1 MARTMRSG
9 RRCSGVRSKAHK
21 LIALCMGG
29 VLLFSSGQAVAN
41 ESREGFLRQNQEDAG
56 SPSTMTG
63 PEIAGQVATCTLSGA
78 AAAGRGGSDSNNTLT
93 LSKDYLNATVKCS
106 GENNTFVPT
115 EETKVCSV
123 TGNTDTLADCKETVS
138 GSNGRQTTL
147 RHLLGAS
154 SDIVW
159 KKISRSEDQGETR
172 TLTLQESELPL
183 SDKVFFVGCDQ
194 KSSPSKPES
203 KTLSECKVIV
213 NVKARTSSV
222 DVNNVATC
230 AYGQNSNP
238 EPLKVEMTTEKN
250 SVTLRCGSEG
260 SLNPPA
266 YTTKYCDPQE
276 SASSCTQKDFADILP
291 TIAENWWTKD
301 TKTNSVTLT
310 IPVPDFS
317 QSEQQFRLQCI
328 HKANTQESSG
338 AKVEDSN
345 DVSQAPANTSTC
357 NVIVTV
363 KAGSS
368 ASSAGQMVATVS
380 GAAALAGFLVG
391 SL

>member
-1 MARTMRSG
+1 
-9 RRCSGVRSKAHK
+9 
-21 LIALCMGG
+21 
-29 VLLFSSGQAVAN
+29 
-41 ESREGFLRQNQEDAG
+41 
-56 SPSTMTG
+56 MTG
-63 PEIAGQVATCTLSGA
+63 PDIDGQVATCTLSGA
-78 AAAGRGGSDSNNTLT
+78 ANGRRGGSDSNNTLT
-93 LSKDYLNATVKCS
+93 LSKDHLTATMKCS
-106 GENNTFVPT
+106 GENNAVVPGK
-115 EETKVCSV
+115 ETNVCSV
-123 TGNTDTLADCKETVS
+123 TGDTDKVADCKETVS
-138 GSNGRQTTL
+138 GSNGKQTTL
-147 RHLLGAS
+147 RYLLGAAR
-154 SDIVW
+154 DIEW
-159 KKISRSEDQGETR
+159 KKITGSEDEGETR
-172 TLTLQESELPL
+172 TLTLQESDLPL

-194 KSSPSKPES
+194 KSPPSPPES

-222 DVNNVATC
+222 DVNNVVTC

-276 SASSCTQKDFADILP
+276 SASSCTQKDVADILP
-291 TIAENWWTKD
+291 TTAESWWTKD
-301 TKTNSVTLT
+301 TETNSVTLT

-328 HKANTQESSG
+328 HKASIQESSG
-338 AKVEDSN
+338 AKVEGSN
-345 DVSQAPANTSTC
+345 DVSQTPANTSTC

>member
-1 MARTMRSG
+1 
-9 RRCSGVRSKAHK
+9 
-21 LIALCMGG
+21 MGG

-41 ESREGFLRQNQEDAG
+41 ESREGFLRQNQEEAG
-56 SPSTMTG
+56 GTSTMKG
-63 PEIAGQVATCTLSGA
+63 PEIDGQVATCTLSGVV
-78 AAAGRGGSDSNNTLT
+78 AAGRGGSDANNTLT
-93 LSKDYLNATVKCS
+93 LSNDHLNATVKCS
-106 GENNTFVPT
+106 GENNAVVPGK
-115 EETKVCSV
+115 ETNVCSV
-123 TGNTDTLADCKETVS
+123 TGNTDTLADCKGKDS
-138 GSNGRQTTL
+138 GSDGKQTTL
-147 RHLLGAS
+147 RDLLGAA
-154 SDIVW
+154 SDIEW
-159 KKISRSEDQGETR
+159 KKITGNDNQGETR
-172 TLTLQESELPL
+172 TLTLQESDLPL

-194 KSSPSKPES
+194 KSPASPPES

-222 DVNNVATC
+222 DINNVVTC

-238 EPLKVEMTTEKN
+238 ESLKVEMTTEKN

-328 HKANTQESSG
+328 RKANTQESSG
-338 AKVEDSN
+338 AKEQDS
-345 DVSQAPANTSTC
+345 DEVSQAPANTSTC

>member
-41 ESREGFLRQNQEDAG
+41 ESREGFLRQNVEEGA
-56 SPSTMTG
+56 STSTMKG
-63 PEIAGQVATCTLSGA
+63 PEIDGQVATCTLSGA
-78 AAAGRGGSDSNNTLT
+78 AAAGRGGSDANNTLT
-93 LSKDYLNATVKCS
+93 LSKDHLTATVKCS
-106 GENNTFVPT
+106 GENNAFVPT
-115 EETKVCSV
+115 EVTNVCSV
-123 TGNTDTLADCKETVS
+123 TGDTDRVADCKGKES
-138 GSNGRQTTL
+138 GSNGKQTTL
-147 RHLLGAS
+147 RHLLGAG
-154 SDIVW
+154 SDIEW
-159 KKISRSEDQGETR
+159 KKITGREAQGETR
-172 TLTLQESELPL
+172 TLTLQESDLPL

-194 KSSPSKPES
+194 KSPPSPPES
-203 KTLSECKVIV
+203 KSLSECKVIV

-222 DVNNVATC
+222 DINNVVTC

-238 EPLKVEMTTEKN
+238 ESLKVEMTTEKN

-260 SLNPPA
+260 SLNPQA

-291 TIAENWWTKD
+291 TIEEKWWTKD
-301 TKTNSVTLT
+301 TETNSVTLT

-328 HKANTQESSG
+328 HTANTQESSG
-338 AKVEDSN
+338 VKGEDSD

-368 ASSAGQMVATVS
+368 ASSVGQMVATVS

-391 SL
+391 SW